1 MSHKT
6 FTVSNVTVTV
16 STRDVYVLVYRRHG
30 IRVKT
35 STQVAS
41 IDGSITL
48 DGTAGTAQAS
58 GSGTNTKRVDIM
70 GPRFGGVLVPQP
82 YQHVSF
88 NVTIG
93 VGSQTGQISDALMF

>member
-1 MSHKT
+1 MSQKT

-16 STRDVYVLVYRRHG
+16 RTRDVNLFFSRRQG

-48 DGTAGTAQAS
+48 DGVAATAQAS
-58 GSGTNTKRVDIM
+58 GSGTNTDRVDIM
-70 GPRFGGVLVPQP
+70 GPRFGGFRVPQA
-82 YQHVSF
+82 YQRVSF
-88 NVTIG
+88 DLTLR
-93 VGSQTGQISDALMF
+93 VGSQTGQISDTLLF

>member
-1 MSHKT
+1 MSQKT

-16 STRDVYVLVYRRHG
+16 STRDVNLLFYRRQG
-30 IRVKT
+30 IRVNT
-35 STQVAS
+35 PTQVAS

-48 DGTAGTAQAS
+48 DGVAGTAQAS

-70 GPRFGGVLVPQP
+70 GPRFGGVGVPQA
-82 YQHVSF
+82 YQRVSF

-93 VGSQTGQISDALMF
+93 VGTQTGQVSGSLLF